1 MSITAPPQP
10 NQDELEA
17 LIEEARERTRRRR
30 LRNAVAGVAAAAIA
44 VGVVSAFVV
53 VGRGAGTDG
62 APKGFRLVHAR
73 GPVEHAQIEWYSTG
87 QMEQRLVDISTGEQR
102 RAPVV
107 FDVWWDR
114 GRDLFRATA
123 RVDGRVQ
130 SDVSGRPCQT
140 GIGLG
145 SGRKCLPPKPFDLR
159 REGYAWPVDRSVA
172 RVVGKGVFR
181 GRDVIWVQRLA
192 RVPNGL
198 DGTKEPPV
206 ALDAR
211 THRPVGTRSVF
222 NGRVVDEQVYRFL
235 GPVPADKVS
244 FLVPDAKVPR
254 QELSFFNSFPY
265 GFFGPRVSAENSA
278 RASLRKA
285 RDVLGRSPLWLGPS
299 FQGNPLRLVQTVI
312 EGKWADGRVPGGSA
326 RAVILDYGIV
336 MLEEFGRQRPS
347 SEHGPRPGRLL
358 VTGLPPVASLNR
370 GGLLVHADL
379 TQFANWHLDSRFE
392 AQDGAKA
399 RAEALAVARG
409 LRPLPPA
416 VGDKLLKDVETPT
429 ASFVDPAG
437 DAGRPPDI
445 ARVEVEPAPGDQL
458 EFSFTV
464 AGRRCVGFGGSG
476 GPMIVIDGDQ
486 NPDTGSGYYGAEV
499 AITTNNGYPQLLR
512 AAGWDLKKAPPPR
525 AAIPLAGPSG
535 PYGSCEGKRF
545 ELYLPRKLIGVGP
558 RGGFNFVVGGLRTGT
573 DTVPDSGTFNYQQ
586 VRGAAPAKPGP
597 DTRPPHVAAFYAERP
612 GSRTVRLGYWVLDGR
627 GAIGET
633 FRVYRGRRLLATIQR
648 PVRETKPFGFVYFD
662 WRVPYGVHGP
672 LRFTLRAV
680 DAAGNRSTLS
690 SATG

>member
-30 LRNAVAGVAAAAIA
+30 LRNAVAALAAAAIA

-53 VGRGAGTDG
+53 VGRGAETDG
-62 APKGFRLVHAR
+62 APEGFRLVHAR

-87 QMEQRLVDISTGEQR
+87 QMAQRLVDISTGEQR

-107 FDVWWDR
+107 FDIWWDR
-114 GRDLFRATA
+114 GRDLFRAVA

-145 SGRKCLPPKPFDLR
+145 AGQKCLPPKPFDLR
-159 REGYAWPVDRSVA
+159 REGYAWPVDRRVA

-181 GRDVIWVQRLA
+181 GRDVIWVQRRA

-198 DGTKEPPV
+198 GGTREPPV

-222 NGRVVDEQVYRFL
+222 EGKVVDEQVYRFL

-244 FLVPDAKVPR
+244 FLVPEAEVPR
-254 QELSFFNSFPY
+254 QELSFLNSFPY
-265 GFFGPRVSAENSA
+265 GFWTPQVSPDGAA
-278 RASLRKA
+278 GASLRKA

-299 FQGNPLRLVQTVI
+299 FQGHPLRLVQTVT
-312 EGKWADGRVPGGSA
+312 EGKWADGRLPGGSA

-336 MLEEFGRQRPS
+336 MLEEFGRQRPL
-347 SEHGPRPGRLL
+347 SEHGPRAGRVL

-379 TQFANWHLDSRFE
+379 TQFANWHFDSRFA
-392 AQDGAKA
+392 AQDGANA
-399 RAEALAVARG
+399 GAEALAVARG
-409 LRPLPPA
+409 LRPLPPDGGKA
-416 VGDKLLKDVETPT
+416 LTDVETT
-429 ASFVDPAG
+429 MASFVDPAG

-445 ARVEVEPAPGDQL
+445 ARVEIEPVTGDQL
-458 EFSFTV
+458 EFSITV

-476 GPMIVIDGDQ
+476 GPMIAIDRDQ
-486 NPDTGSGYYGAEV
+486 NPDTGSGYYGTEV
-499 AITTNNGYPQLLR
+499 AITSGGHVLR
-512 AAGWDLKKAPPPR
+512 ASGWDLRR
-525 AAIPLAGPSG
+525 ASIPGSPFVRTQPSG
-535 PYGSCEGKRF
+535 YCKGRRF
-545 ELYLPRKLIGVGP
+545 ELYVPRRVIGIGP
-558 RGGFNFVVGGLRTGT
+558 RGGFNFVVGGLRSGT
-573 DTVPDSGTFNYQQ
+573 DTVPDVGTFNYQQ
-586 VRGAAPAKPGP
+586 VRGMAPLKPGP
-597 DTRPPHVAAFYAERP
+597 DTRAPHIAAFYAERP
-612 GSRTVRLGYWVLDGR
+612 TSRTVRLGYWVLDGR
-627 GAIGET
+627 GAMGET
-633 FRVYRGRRLLATIQR
+633 FRVHRGRRLLATMRR
-648 PVRETKPFGFVYFD
+648 PVRATKPFGFVYFD
-662 WRVPYGVHGP
+662 WRVPRGVRGP

-680 DAAGNRSTLS
+680 DAAGNRSALS

>member
-1 MSITAPPQP
+1 MTISAPPQP

-30 LRNAVAGVAAAAIA
+30 LRNAVAAVAAAAIA
-44 VGVVSAFVV
+44 IGVVSAFVV
-53 VGRGAGTDG
+53 AAGSRGTDG
-62 APKGFRLVHAR
+62 VPKGFTLVHAR
-73 GPVEHAQIEWYSTG
+73 GPVEHAQIEWHSTG
-87 QMEQRLVDISTGEQR
+87 QTAQRVIDVSTGAQR
-102 RAPVV
+102 GAPVV

-114 GRDLFRATA
+114 GRDLFRAIA

-130 SDVSGRPCQT
+130 SDVSGRPCQAA
-140 GIGLG
+140 IGF
-145 SGRKCLPPKPFDLR
+145 GRKCLPPKPFDLR
-159 REGYAWPVDRSVA
+159 HEGYAWPVDRSVA

-192 RVPNGL
+192 RVPNGFG
-198 DGTKEPPV
+198 GTREPPV

-211 THRPVGTRSVF
+211 THRPVGTRSVAD
-222 NGRVVDEQVYRFL
+222 GKVSDEQVYRFL
-235 GPVPADKVS
+235 GPVPAEKVS

-254 QELSFFNSFPY
+254 QELRYLGSFPY

-278 RASLRKA
+278 GASLRKA
-285 RDVLGRSPLWLGPS
+285 HDVLGRSPLWLGPS
-299 FQGNPLRLVQTVI
+299 FQGHPLRLVQTAT
-312 EGKWADGRVPGGSA
+312 EGEWPPGRLPGKA

-358 VTGLPPVASLNR
+358 VTGLPPVATLNR

-379 TQFANWHLDSRFE
+379 AQLANWHYDSRFE
-392 AQDGAKA
+392 AQDAAKA
-399 RAEALAVARG
+399 RDEALAVARG
-409 LRPLPPA
+409 LRPIPPA
-416 VGDKLLKDVETPT
+416 VGDKVLRDVEPPT

-445 ARVEVEPAPGDQL
+445 ARVEIEPAAGDQL

-464 AGRRCVGFGGSG
+464 SGRRCVGFGGSG

-486 NPDTGSGYYGAEV
+486 NPDTGSGYYGAEA
-499 AITTNNGYPQLLR
+499 AITANNGYPQVFR
-512 AAGWDLKKAPPPR
+512 ANGWDLRKAPRPG
-525 AAIPLAGPSG
+525 AAFAVAGPSG
-535 PYGSCEGKRF
+535 PYGSCKGKRF
-545 ELYLPRKLIGVGP
+545 ELYVPRKVIGVGP

-586 VRGAAPAKPGP
+586 VRGTAPPKPGP
-597 DTRPPHVAAFYAERP
+597 DTRAPHVAAFFVERP
-612 GSRTVRLGYWVLDGR
+612 SSRTARLGYWVLDGR

-633 FRVYRGRRLLATIQR
+633 FRVYRGPRLLATIRR
-648 PVRETKPFGFVYFD
+648 PVRATKPFGFAYFD
-662 WRVPYGVHGP
+662 WRVPSGARGP
-672 LRFTLRAV
+672 LRFTMRAV
-680 DAAGNRSTLS
+680 DAAGNRSTPS